1 MSGILFPDLA
11 AAFGAAEA
19 TSASKAQRDYI
30 NEDRE
35 TGKYFGAALKG
46 DPDAQARVMTN
57 PRYAS
62 ALSSQLERIE
72 VGKRARVKED
82 ADYITTSGMAILNAP
97 ADQQPGLYARVRQ
110 EAAAKGRDVST
121 WPTQYDPSWVKFN
134 VDKAMPVSEYY
145 KRNGEGVQ
153 YVEPGGGGATP
164 GGFTGQVAK
173 DESGGNYNIPNAK
186 GSGAYGKY
194 QFMPDTWASVS
205 QANPQLNLPMN
216 MRQATP
222 QQQEAA
228 MEAFTRSNGQALV
241 QAGQP
246 ATPANLYLAHRFG
259 TQGATKFL
267 STPDNTPIAQVFPAN
282 WIQQNPDLNTTVG
295 QFKRSVQSRYGGM
308 PVGREVDIA
317 TNAAPMPE
325 PPPGMAVPGNPAPM
339 PGGPSGAP
347 PGMAVGDTQPPRAD
361 ASGNA
366 LPPQGQEI
374 PREATKGV
382 QLPPGYKI
390 GTQGGKIFS
399 PVPGYIQVMPPGG
412 GAPILWPVP
421 KASEAAPAGYR
432 YAPDGRTLQVI
443 PGGPADKPQ
452 GSGPFTGKS
461 PEAEGLNMLVATGVL
476 TARQAAE
483 LAAGKTVTDP
493 ETKQTIFMTPS
504 GIFGQTPG
512 QAPQPLAGPTPGM
525 AAPQGGAPMPSAGG
539 SPGGVPAP
547 APANSG
553 AIPLTGTKTTGQ
565 PSATEM
571 ANLRSAR
578 VELEKIAT
586 AAERFKTE
594 WKNASLVERARTL
607 SGAPTPLASSYYN
620 FALLAKGDALYKLGV
635 LNGPDLTI
643 IQKTLADPSTWKSL
657 MASDADVIGG
667 VDQAMNIVNTGVSA
681 TERQFGIA
689 PAQGAPK
696 PPADN
701 AERGRLIFDAQKA
714 IKEGR
719 DPVAVRARLKE
730 LNIDP
735 AELDAK

>member
-121 WPTQYDPSWVKFN
+121 WPTTYDPGWVKFN

-153 YVEPGGGGATP
+153 YVEPGGGGGAAP
-164 GGFTGQVAK
+164 GGGGVNPNNIGNVRPPGAS
-173 DESGGNYNIPNAK
+173 SGF
-186 GSGAYGKY
+186 
-194 QFMPDTWASVS
+194 Q
-205 QANPQLNLPMN
+205 
-216 MRQATP
+216 
-222 QQQEAA
+222 
-228 MEAFTRSNGQALV
+228 
-241 QAGQP
+241 QP
-246 ATPANLYLAHRFG
+246 ATLDDGIRLAVNNVKAYPAKFNGGQPMSLM
-259 TQGATKFL
+259 QIGARWAPVGDGANDPAQWARNVGSIGGLNPNQPLDFNDPATAAAFARGLHGAEHGASKVL
-267 STPDNTPIAQVFPAN
+267 PLERYAQV
-282 WIQQNPDLNTTVG
+282 LTGGG
-295 QFKRSVQSRYGGM
+295 QRGM

-325 PPPGMAVPGNPAPM
+325 PPPGMAVFGTPAQM

-347 PGMAVGDTQPPRAD
+347 PGMAVGDTQPRAD

-366 LPPQGQEI
+366 LPPPQGQEI

-461 PEAEGLNMLVATGVL
+461 PEAEGLNMLVANKTL
-476 TARQAAE
+476 TLQQAAE
-483 LAAGKTVTDP
+483 MAAGKTVTDP
-493 ETKQTIFMTPS
+493 ETGRIMFLTPS
-504 GIFGQTPG
+504 GVFSQQAGQP
-512 QAPQPLAGPTPGM
+512 PQPVGGTPAGQPPQAG
-525 AAPQGGAPMPSAGG
+525 AAPAGM
-539 SPGGVPAP
+539 
-547 APANSG
+547 
-553 AIPLTGTKTTGQ
+553 IPLTGGKPVQMTEGQ
-565 PSATEM
+565 SNAALYADRMREAEAVISANEKAGMSVGGKALEMLPGGAGNFLQSDNYQLFEQARRNFINAVLRRESGAVIADTEF
-571 ANLRSAR
+571 ANAEKQYFPRPGDSEAVLKQKAANRRSA
-578 VELEKIAT
+578 L
-586 AAERFKTE
+586 
-594 WKNASLVERARTL
+594 
-607 SGAPTPLASSYYN
+607 
-620 FALLAKGDALYKLGV
+620 D
-635 LNGPDLTI
+635 
-643 IQKTLADPSTWKSL
+643 
-657 MASDADVIGG
+657 
-667 VDQAMNIVNTGVSA
+667 GVSRAAGPSYKPTAEPGA
-681 TERQFGIA
+681 TQP